1 MKHTLALVLMVCGS
15 FGAFAEDLCREGVCL
30 SCSYI
35 GKDAHYNPLVS
46 EKKIFIFINKNQ
58 NTFNKS
64 SDKKI
69 KASERAN
76 VFSTSELVTTSEY
89 YKTIIP
95 IDELSGQELIL
106 NRISLKLELSMRRNY
121 QCYTRN
127 GETMALEMEKIL
139 EDFLKDREI

>member
-1 MKHTLALVLMVCGS
+1 MSFTQYQQATARLQRSELAVPGS
-15 FGAFAEDLCREGVCL
+15 SPHMF
-30 SCSYI
+30 
-35 GKDAHYNPLVS
+35 
-46 EKKIFIFINKNQ
+46 
-58 NTFNKS
+58 
-64 SDKKI
+64 I
-69 KASERAN
+69 KASESAD

-106 NRISLKLELSMRRNY
+106 NRASLKLELSMRRNY